1 MVFDVLPPRRQ
12 CLRENK
18 NDVLP
23 LQRSRDLQGSWARG
37 QKRMTQGLK
46 MLLGVT
52 SISLLTLPTISQQE
66 QHQKLD
72 FKIKIPPSQCWY
84 FLKIPP
90 SQSWYFSWTKDRKM
104 GAGGGQWDRFFTSE
118 IGTTHC
124 FYSNQKKV
132 LRPSR
137 PLYWWLGLVVAQT
150 GTYLHL
156 KLKSRAIMSILALCV
171 AIFWNKTSAF
181 GLLFCH

>member
-1 MVFDVLPPRRQ
+1 MDNFGGVDTRQALVSNCVKIPWWVDWLSEALMVFLQMVFDVLAPRRQ

-23 LQRSRDLQGSWARG
+23 LQRSRDLQNGPRR
-37 QKRMTQGLK
+37 QKSMTQELK

-52 SISLLTLPTISQQE
+52 SISLLTLPTISQHE

-104 GAGGGQWDRFFTSE
+104 GAGGGQCDRFFTSD
-118 IGTTHC
+118 
-124 FYSNQKKV
+124 QK
-132 LRPSR
+132 
-137 PLYWWLGLVVAQT
+137 
-150 GTYLHL
+150 
-156 KLKSRAIMSILALCV
+156 
-171 AIFWNKTSAF
+171 
-181 GLLFCH
+181 